1 MISTGII
8 LILLKNIFSLIFTT
22 MLINFSRPIST
33 GFLCIRFLSSLSLY
47 SGNNTYPVQWKL
59 RGDRPYVSFSSYFQ
73 YIITTGRRRVLE
85 CTPLP
90 HVMGRE
96 EDKKFSVR
104 EDRCFGCGACIALC
118 PVNVL
123 TLNERMIYVD
133 EPNCTHC
140 KLCIPSCPVFA
151 LELVT
156 VD

>member
-1 MISTGII
+1 MGYC
-8 LILLKNIFSLIFTT
+8 FSLNI
-22 MLINFSRPIST
+22 
-33 GFLCIRFLSSLSLY
+33 
-47 SGNNTYPVQWKL
+47 
-59 RGDRPYVSFSSYFQ
+59 Q
-73 YIITTGRRRVLE
+73 YNVTTGRRRVLE
-85 CTPLP
+85 STPLP
-90 HVMGRE
+90 QVMGRE
-96 EDKKFSVR
+96 TDKEFFVR